1 MAESHFKALEQK
13 IDDLISLCA
22 ELNQEN
28 VTLKSDADSW
38 QSEKEDLVSRNKLAR
53 SKVEAILGRLKTM
66 EQET

>member
-1 MAESHFKALEQK
+1 MPDSHFKALEQK